1 MAGEP
6 LCPTCGQPI
15 NAAERRVREALKSAL
30 IEQEMTQAELASR
43 LGVTQKHISQV
54 LSGKSGLSFDF
65 AERVGAVL
73 GVLLNVEV
81 RPAVPSSKEPTDQ

>member
-1 MAGEP
+1 MVDDP
-6 LCPTCGQPI
+6 LCPTCGQPV

-30 IEQEMTQAELASR
+30 IEQEMTQAELATR

-65 AERVGAVL
+65 AERIGAVL
-73 GVLLNVEV
+73 GVLLTVDV
-81 RPAVPSSKEPTDQ
+81 RPSVPSTKEPTD